1 MHRLVEGVYQ
11 TRRWRCVNILGLNR
25 MLIHCSE
32 EDLWPTSHV
41 YPDCHCPPIARL
53 QHWATSTYIYVQV
66 RPFYLFIMSL
76 YLLLSWMSLST
87 FFEMSPFFQSS
98 SNVSF
103 SLSFECLSPFPWYIS
118 IPLFI
123 LWFSLCLSSSIW
135 NDFQLISS
143 ERLSLFQGCPFPPL
157 SLYKMSL
164 LPSPQ
169 NVCLFHRNFPSLSL
183 SISGMSLF
191 ILIRMSLFLSPHAE
205 CISLSHSLWNVFLLH
220 IMSLLFRN
228 APPLSLSP
236 CVCKRWC
243 ATVRV
248 PAYLWGP
255 KHALYAP
262 DHQGDVGPHH
272 APPHYS
278 RHLGEA

>member
-1 MHRLVEGVYQ
+1 
-11 TRRWRCVNILGLNR
+11 
-25 MLIHCSE
+25 
-32 EDLWPTSHV
+32 
-41 YPDCHCPPIARL
+41 
-53 QHWATSTYIYVQV
+53 
-66 RPFYLFIMSL
+66 
-76 YLLLSWMSLST
+76 MSLST
-87 FFEMSPFFQSS
+87 FFEMLPFFQSS

-123 LWFSLCLSSSIW
+123 LWFSRCLSSSIW

-157 SLYKMSL
+157 SLYKMSLFPSPQNDSLSLRNVPPLSLLIESSLPISSEYINLSQECPFPPLSLSLGNVSLLFSSECLSLCQEGPLPHLSLFEMSL

-205 CISLSHSLWNVFLLH
+205 CISLSHSL
-220 IMSLLFRN
+220 
-228 APPLSLSP
+228 
-236 CVCKRWC
+236 
-243 ATVRV
+243 
-248 PAYLWGP
+248 
-255 KHALYAP
+255 
-262 DHQGDVGPHH
+262 
-272 APPHYS
+272 
-278 RHLGEA
+278 